1 MKSNKLSTDN
11 IFLIVIIATVL
22 LIIVSILIGS
32 SVNITEGFEDSY
44 IVPTPMTRTDNKVSN
59 IKNSERTSQ
68 IGEPTITS
76 PPTTEP
82 EEPVMTSPTTTE
94 PEEPVMTSPTTTE
107 PEEQQPTDAMLDSS
121 IKEALKNTTP
131 VINTQEN
138 MKSNNNDNEKIEKV
152 ETETET
158 VNSNNLLEN
167 ELTNEE
173 KELFEQI
180 TKNMLS
186 STELDKLIQAGVLT
200 DKLIEKFLKQ
210 IDNQFKKDKDD
221 VEGFCAD
228 KNCYSEIN

>member
-59 IKNSERTSQ
+59 IKNSERKSQ

-76 PPTTEP
+76 PPTTEQ
-82 EEPVMTSPTTTE
+82 EE

-152 ETETET
+152 ETETETETET

>member
-44 IVPTPMTRTDNKVSN
+44 VVPTPMTRTDNKVSN
-59 IKNSERTSQ
+59 IKDSDIKSQ

-76 PPTTEP
+76 PPTT
-82 EEPVMTSPTTTE
+82 SPPTTE

-152 ETETET
+152 ETET

>member
-76 PPTTEP
+76 PP
-82 EEPVMTSPTTTE
+82 TTE

>member
-44 IVPTPMTRTDNKVSN
+44 ILPTPMTRTDNKVSN
-59 IKNSERTSQ
+59 IKNSERKSQ

-76 PPTTEP
+76 PP
-82 EEPVMTSPTTTE
+82 TTE

>member
-59 IKNSERTSQ
+59 IKNSERKSQ

-76 PPTTEP
+76 PP
-82 EEPVMTSPTTTE
+82 TTE

-152 ETETET
+152 ETETETET

-228 KNCYSEIN
+228 KNCYSEINYHIYK

>member
-1 MKSNKLSTDN
+1 
-11 IFLIVIIATVL
+11 
-22 LIIVSILIGS
+22 
-32 SVNITEGFEDSY
+32 
-44 IVPTPMTRTDNKVSN
+44 
-59 IKNSERTSQ
+59 
-68 IGEPTITS
+68 
-76 PPTTEP
+76 
-82 EEPVMTSPTTTE
+82 
-94 PEEPVMTSPTTTE
+94 MTSPTTTE

>member
-59 IKNSERTSQ
+59 IKNSERKSQ

-76 PPTTEP
+76 PP
-82 EEPVMTSPTTTE
+82 TTE

-152 ETETET
+152 ETETETET

>member
-59 IKNSERTSQ
+59 IRNSERKSQ

-76 PPTTEP
+76 PHTTEQ

-94 PEEPVMTSPTTTE
+94 S
-107 PEEQQPTDAMLDSS
+107 EEQQPTDAMLDSS

-138 MKSNNNDNEKIEKV
+138 MKSNNNNDDKKIEKV
-152 ETETET
+152 EKVETET

-221 VEGFCAD
+221 LEGFCAD
-228 KNCYSEIN
+228 NNCYSEIN

>member
-1 MKSNKLSTDN
+1 M
-11 IFLIVIIATVL
+11 
-22 LIIVSILIGS
+22 IGS

-59 IKNSERTSQ
+59 IKNSERKSQ

-76 PPTTEP
+76 PP
-82 EEPVMTSPTTTE
+82 TTE

>member
-59 IKNSERTSQ
+59 IKNSEGTSQ

-76 PPTTEP
+76 PP
-82 EEPVMTSPTTTE
+82 TTE

-138 MKSNNNDNEKIEKV
+138 MKSNNNDNEKIEKVEKV

>member
-94 PEEPVMTSPTTTE
+94 PEE
-107 PEEQQPTDAMLDSS
+107 QQPTDAMLDSS

-152 ETETET
+152 ETETETET

>member
-44 IVPTPMTRTDNKVSN
+44 IIPTPMTRTDNKVSN
-59 IKNSERTSQ
+59 IKNSERKSQ

-76 PPTTEP
+76 PP
-82 EEPVMTSPTTTE
+82 TTE

-121 IKEALKNTTP
+121 IKEALKNTKP
-131 VINTQEN
+131 VGNTQEN

-152 ETETET
+152 E
-158 VNSNNLLEN
+158 
-167 ELTNEE
+167 
-173 KELFEQI
+173 K
-180 TKNMLS
+180 
-186 STELDKLIQAGVLT
+186 
-200 DKLIEKFLKQ
+200 
-210 IDNQFKKDKDD
+210 
-221 VEGFCAD
+221 
-228 KNCYSEIN
+228 

>member
-44 IVPTPMTRTDNKVSN
+44 VVPTPMTRTDNKVSN
-59 IKNSERTSQ
+59 IKNSDRTSQ
-68 IGEPTITS
+68 IEEPTITS

-94 PEEPVMTSPTTTE
+94 S
-107 PEEQQPTDAMLDSS
+107 EEQQPTDAMLDSS

-138 MKSNNNDNEKIEKV
+138 MKSNNNNDDKKIEKV
-152 ETETET
+152 EKVETET

>member
-44 IVPTPMTRTDNKVSN
+44 VVPTPMTRTDNKVSN
-59 IKNSERTSQ
+59 IKDSDIKSQ

-76 PPTTEP
+76 PP
-82 EEPVMTSPTTTE
+82 TTE

>member
-59 IKNSERTSQ
+59 IKNSEMKSQ

-76 PPTTEP
+76 PP
-82 EEPVMTSPTTTE
+82 STE

-152 ETETET
+152 ETETETET

>member
-44 IVPTPMTRTDNKVSN
+44 VVPTPMTRTDNKVSN
-59 IKNSERTSQ
+59 IKNSERKSQ

-76 PPTTEP
+76 PPTTSP
-82 EEPVMTSPTTTE
+82 PTTSPPTTE

>member
-44 IVPTPMTRTDNKVSN
+44 IIPTPMTRTDNKVSN
-59 IKNSERTSQ
+59 IKNSERKSQ

-76 PPTTEP
+76 PP
-82 EEPVMTSPTTTE
+82 TTE

-152 ETETET
+152 ETETETETET

>member
-44 IVPTPMTRTDNKVSN
+44 VVPTPMTRTDNKVSN
-59 IKNSERTSQ
+59 IKNSDRTSQ
-68 IGEPTITS
+68 IEEPTMTS
-76 PPTTEP
+76 
-82 EEPVMTSPTTTE
+82 SPTTTE
-94 PEEPVMTSPTTTE
+94 PEEPVMTYPTTTE

-138 MKSNNNDNEKIEKV
+138 MKSNNNNDDEKV
-152 ETETET
+152 ETET

>member
-44 IVPTPMTRTDNKVSN
+44 IIPTPMTRTDNKVSN
-59 IKNSERTSQ
+59 IKNSERKSQ

-76 PPTTEP
+76 PP
-82 EEPVMTSPTTTE
+82 TTE

>member
-44 IVPTPMTRTDNKVSN
+44 IIPTPMTRTDNKVSN
-59 IKNSERTSQ
+59 IKNSERKSQ

-76 PPTTEP
+76 PP
-82 EEPVMTSPTTTE
+82 TTE

-152 ETETET
+152 EKVETET

>member
-1 MKSNKLSTDN
+1 
-11 IFLIVIIATVL
+11 
-22 LIIVSILIGS
+22 LIGS

-44 IVPTPMTRTDNKVSN
+44 IIPTPMTRTDNKVSN
-59 IKNSERTSQ
+59 IKNSERKSQ

-76 PPTTEP
+76 PP
-82 EEPVMTSPTTTE
+82 TTE

-152 ETETET
+152 ETETETET

>member
-44 IVPTPMTRTDNKVSN
+44 IIPTPMTRTDNKVSN
-59 IKNSERTSQ
+59 IKNSERKSQ

-76 PPTTEP
+76 PP
-82 EEPVMTSPTTTE
+82 TTE

-152 ETETET
+152 ETETETET

>member
-59 IKNSERTSQ
+59 IKNSERKSQ

-76 PPTTEP
+76 PP
-82 EEPVMTSPTTTE
+82 TTE

>member
-59 IKNSERTSQ
+59 IKNSERKSQ

-76 PPTTEP
+76 PPTTEQ
-82 EEPVMTSPTTTE
+82 
-94 PEEPVMTSPTTTE
+94 EEPVMTSPTTTE

-152 ETETET
+152 ETETETET

>member
-44 IVPTPMTRTDNKVSN
+44 IIPTPMTRTDNKVSN
-59 IKNSERTSQ
+59 IKNSERKSQ

-76 PPTTEP
+76 PP
-82 EEPVMTSPTTTE
+82 TTE

-121 IKEALKNTTP
+121 IKEALKNTKP
-131 VINTQEN
+131 VGNTQEN

-152 ETETET
+152 EKVETET

>member
-44 IVPTPMTRTDNKVSN
+44 IIPTPMTRTDNKVSN
-59 IKNSERTSQ
+59 IKNSERKSQ

-76 PPTTEP
+76 PP
-82 EEPVMTSPTTTE
+82 TTE

-221 VEGFCAD
+221 VEAFCAD

>member
-1 MKSNKLSTDN
+1 M
-11 IFLIVIIATVL
+11 
-22 LIIVSILIGS
+22 IGS

-44 IVPTPMTRTDNKVSN
+44 VVPTPMTRTDNKVSN
-59 IKNSERTSQ
+59 IKDSDIKSQ

-76 PPTTEP
+76 PPTTSP
-82 EEPVMTSPTTTE
+82 PTTSPPTTE

-186 STELDKLIQAGVLT
+186 KTLKGIWTISGFQNFQIFFNSAG
-200 DKLIEKFLKQ
+200 
-210 IDNQFKKDKDD
+210 
-221 VEGFCAD
+221 
-228 KNCYSEIN
+228 S

>member
-44 IVPTPMTRTDNKVSN
+44 IIPTPMTRTDNKVSN
-59 IKNSERTSQ
+59 IKNSERKSQ

-76 PPTTEP
+76 PP
-82 EEPVMTSPTTTE
+82 TTE

-152 ETETET
+152 ETETETETET

-221 VEGFCAD
+221 VEAFCAD